1 MTESTSLLSI
11 ATFFLMC
18 TQLHPLSVP
27 ESSLH
32 LSECNFSEDDF
43 CLNAEPV
50 YQTGSR
56 IEGGSQIKC
65 FSKQGVITIDTD
77 LGRSKDLKR

>member
-1 MTESTSLLSI
+1 MTELISPLSI
-11 ATFFLMC
+11 ATFFLMF

-27 ESSLH
+27 ASSLQP
-32 LSECNFSEDDF
+32 SKCNFSEDDF

-50 YQTGSR
+50 DQTGSSL
-56 IEGGSQIKC
+56 EGGSHIKC
-65 FSKQGVITIDTD
+65 FSQQGAITIDTD